1 MDIFTFF
8 IGFLLASLLATLL
21 FYFIYDKAYKRY
33 SAIEAKLLEQ
43 KRGVENELLSLEKAF
58 AELETKNNLLEQDK
72 RFLEEKIALLEKTRD
87 EIKTEFGH
95 IAREVIEEK
104 TGSLSKEQQ
113 ESLKLLLNPFAENI
127 KSFQQKVEHFY
138 MQESRERYS
147 LVKEITALKALNER
161 ISQDAL
167 NLTNALKGDNKLQG
181 NWGELILE
189 KVLESSGLTKGREYE
204 IQKGYKDETGKLYKP
219 DVIVHLPD
227 KKDVVIDSKVSLK
240 AYEAYFNAP
249 DEQTRERHLKAHL
262 DSIYLH
268 IKTLSNKRYEALE
281 GINTLDF
288 VLLFIP
294 VEAAFMKAMEA
305 DSALY
310 EKAYRKNIII
320 VSPSTLLAV
329 LRTIEHAW
337 RYEYQNKNAKEI
349 AKKAGD
355 LYDKFR
361 GFLESMQ
368 MIEKSLHKAQNA
380 YDEAFKR
387 LSSGKGSLITR
398 ANELKAMKGI
408 EHKRPKE

>member
-8 IGFLLASLLATLL
+8 IGFLLASLLTTLL

-58 AELETKNNLLEQDK
+58 AELETKNNLLEQEK

-249 DEQTRERHLKAHL
+249 DEQTREHHLKAHL